1 MCKTCDLLVDP
12 SSLSCEIM
20 IKRIIWGIVANEMY
34 QEHRLNE
41 VGYHIRSGYMAG
53 NRSRF

>member
-1 MCKTCDLLVDP
+1 MALGKTCDLLVDP

-20 IKRIIWGIVANEMY
+20 IKRIIQGIVANEMY

-41 VGYHIRSGYMAG
+41 VGIPYSLWLYGR
-53 NRSRF
+53 